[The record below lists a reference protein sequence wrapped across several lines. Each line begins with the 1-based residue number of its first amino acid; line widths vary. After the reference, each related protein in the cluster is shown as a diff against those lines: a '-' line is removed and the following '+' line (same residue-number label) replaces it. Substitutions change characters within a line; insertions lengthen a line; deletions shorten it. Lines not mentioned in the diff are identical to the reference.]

1 MDFLNEP
8 QVNNKIYFSPCDGE
22 EGKDCCAQV
31 GNCSPCYPDGVCYE
45 CQNPRGK
52 QRFPWSCADN

>member
-8 QVNNKIYFSPCDGE
+8 QVNNKIYFSLCDDE

-31 GNCSPCYPDGVCYE
+31 GNCHLCDEVCYG